1 MSVFITIMAAVFT
14 VGMVIGAI
22 CLIIWATGGFDKV
35 EKKCDAGYENIEGE
49 CLILCESGKLRSGKA
64 CIVKDEAGNKGAAVV
79 TPDGKILPV
88 TGVAKDPSVPVPIVA
103 VDPAKSITVTPAAV
117 TPAGVGTPAG
127 VAPVLVPVKV
137 VTNKDFGP
145 KTWPTGPWLTKNT
158 GSMYSETQTTREDC
172 RLKCFNDPKCNTSL
186 QFNTYPENPIRPCML
201 YAAKIN
207 DDEVNMNVGA
217 LWEGSVNVIYR

>member
-1 MSVFITIMAAVFT
+1 MSVFTIMVAFFSFA
-14 VGMVIGAI
+14 MLIGAI
-22 CLIIWATGGFDKV
+22 CLIIWAAGGFDEV
-35 EKKCDAGYENIEGE
+35 EKKCDAGYEKIEGE

-88 TGVAKDPSVPVPIVA
+88 IGAINDPSIPVPIVA

-117 TPAGVGTPAG
+117 APSGVGTPAG

-137 VTNKDFGP
+137 VTNKEFEVGS
-145 KTWPTGPWLTKNT
+145 WPLSPWLTKNT

-186 QFNTYPENPIRPCML
+186 QFNTYPKNPIRPCML

-207 DDEVNMNVGA
+207 DNDVHKLGGP
-217 LWEGSVNVIYR
+217 WEGTVNIIYR